1 MNIKSSVGVVKKYLS
16 DLFLILKA
24 ALKNFQKKGAAR
36 GAAGMAYY
44 TLLSFF
50 PLLIVLV
57 TIGSYFVDS
66 AEASSKVG
74 ELIISAIPV
83 SQNFVELN
91 IQRIQVLRNSVGVVS
106 LIVFIWSGSNAFS
119 MMVHHITSAWPETEQ
134 RTFFQKRL
142 FGLAMVILI
151 ILLLFVSM
159 LSSTVLNALV
169 KYRELIPGLEFFLH
183 SWLWHFGAKILYW
196 VVPFLF
202 FYSVY
207 RIIPMGRVPIKA
219 AGFSALGITL
229 LWRLATGIFQW
240 YLGSGFA
247 RYQLIFGSLNAIVVL
262 LFWIYLSTMILFFGA
277 HICAASFGKVPIESG
292 NGAILPVLESDQ

>member
-1 MNIKSSVGVVKKYLS
+1 MNIKSSVGLVKKYLS

-50 PLLIVLV
+50 PLLSVLV
-57 TIGSYFVDS
+57 TIGSYFIDS

-74 ELIISAIPV
+74 ELIISVIPV

-207 RIIPMGRVPIKA
+207 RIIPMGRVPIK
-219 AGFSALGITL
+219 SCGIQ
-229 LWRLATGIFQW
+229 RIGNYAVV
-240 YLGSGFA
+240 A
-247 RYQLIFGSLNAIVVL
+247 FGYRDFPMV
-262 LFWIYLSTMILFFGA
+262 FRKW
-277 HICAASFGKVPIESG
+277 ICA
-292 NGAILPVLESDQ
+292 LPVDIWISKCDSGTAVLDLPQHYDPVFWSAYLRGQFWKSTY